1 MICRHSS
8 MPVLRG
14 RLMAQPEAEESRGC
28 NAFDAAILHLIA
40 LRSVSRA
47 ASASPLSRA
56 ASASPC
62 RNLHFDA
69 NLQEP
74 SACQFLQVCS
84 IFIFLFL
91 FLFFLR
97 KSAAHY
103 DSKQAVSNKLLAGR
117 HVRLQEGV
125 EKAALLLQAG
135 GNEGGEGACSRR
147 RRWLRGSPTLKK
159 AK

>member
-14 RLMAQPEAEESRGC
+14 RLMTLPEADVIRGWD
-28 NAFDAAILHLIA
+28 ALGAAILQLIA
-40 LRSVSRA
+40 LRSVC
-47 ASASPLSRA
+47 RA

-74 SACQFLQVCS
+74 SACQFLQGCS
-84 IFIFLFL
+84 NFIFFFLFLFL
-91 FLFFLR
+91 FLFFYTC
-97 KSAAHY
+97 KSAAHC

-117 HVRLQEGV
+117 HVG
-125 EKAALLLQAG
+125 LQAG
-135 GNEGGEGACSRR
+135 GARLLRAWQRCSGAGASVRLGGKPITEEGEIQPFCCVEC
-147 RRWLRGSPTLKK
+147 
-159 AK
+159 

>member
-14 RLMAQPEAEESRGC
+14 RLMAQPEAEVSRGC
-28 NAFDAAILHLIA
+28 NVFDAAILHLIA
-40 LRSVSRA
+40 LRSV
-47 ASASPLSRA
+47 SRA

-84 IFIFLFL
+84 IFMFLFL
-91 FLFFLR
+91 FLFFIR

-117 HVRLQEGV
+117 HAR
-125 EKAALLLQAG
+125 LQAG
-135 GNEGGEGACSRR
+135 RAAAAGGWQRGRGGGVQQEEEEEEALAEGQPYR
-147 RRWLRGSPTLKK
+147 
-159 AK
+159 